1 MPLLVTLTTLP
12 CLHPHYSPPHSPTLF
27 SQASESVA
35 FQKRKQKARR
45 EALLRA
51 KKTIDLIGSPLGLS
65 GFFAEPSQRGGKAT
79 PEVEKALA
87 LAEALDED
95 GEQGAKQQEKLEKQL
110 GEDLALLDELHGT
123 NKRSA
128 KSLWL
133 RAKGVAISE
142 ARKLILQ
149 HEHDIDAEELNNRA
163 SVKVCLFNTS
173 PVYIQSIFSVKV
185 SVY

>member
-1 MPLLVTLTTLP
+1 MVP
-12 CLHPHYSPPHSPTLF
+12 
-27 SQASESVA
+27 
-35 FQKRKQKARR
+35 
-45 EALLRA
+45 
-51 KKTIDLIGSPLGLS
+51 S
-65 GFFAEPSQRGGKAT
+65 GFFAEPSRGGS

-95 GEQGAKQQEKLEKQL
+95 GEQGAQQQEKLEKQL

-133 RAKGVAISE
+133 RAKGVAIAE

-163 SVKVCLFNTS
+163 YKSALGEDDAQPGQDDDQHDNLAGMQDRQRKAAKQKGQYCYSAFMGCRQACGHRDMKVCSLIF
-173 PVYIQSIFSVKV
+173 QSIFSLY
-185 SVY
+185 SVNVQCEMFAIPLVH